1 MHYICSMEEALLLGG
16 IGILGNMFG
25 QQSSYEKN
33 MEMQKDQQRF
43 NREMAEWQNQ
53 VNVANWQMMNSY
65 NTPAAQME
73 RLLDAGLN
81 PNLLYGNGATATGNA
96 TAPQGASHVDSAPY
110 TPVNYGDF
118 GTSDAVRAYNQV
130 RQVSAQVDNM
140 ESQADYNRANTR
152 LSDAKAITEA
162 FSAIGHMLDNEKS
175 TMDLETYRA
184 FKETNLMQ
192 AIASLG
198 NIMANTENTEADT
211 DLKKANTAVAYEN
224 IALIQARTGLTSA
237 QTLSV
242 YQGIKESAKRIA
254 LMDSQIANNN
264 ASTYGIRLNN
274 GYLEDTYENRVTAVE
289 QALANSVVVG
299 KNGQVEYDTKK
310 FELYWQQTFGHK
322 PGGNVIQALIGSSE
336 VILDKVANVIF

>member
-1 MHYICSMEEALLLGG
+1 MHYICSMEEALILGG
-16 IGILGNMFG
+16 IGLLGNMFG

-43 NREMAEWQNQ
+43 NRDMAEWQNQ
-53 VNVANWQMMNSY
+53 VNVANWQMMNAY

-96 TAPQGASHVDSAPY
+96 TAPQGASHVDSVPY

-184 FKETNLMQ
+184 FKETNLMS

-211 DLKKANTAVAYEN
+211 GLKKANTAVAYEN

-242 YQGIKESAKRIA
+242 YQGIKESAARIA
-254 LMDSQIANNN
+254 NLN
-264 ASTYGIRLNN
+264 A
-274 GYLEDTYENRVTAVE
+274 DTENKQLRTDFDAYTFQNRAAAIE

-299 KNGQVEYDTKK
+299 KNGQVELDLKIL
-310 FELYWQQTFGHK
+310 EREWIRVFGHK
-322 PGGNVIQALIGSSE
+322 PGQAELKNLPFYQLESRSVVGS
-336 VILDKVANVIF
+336 VN